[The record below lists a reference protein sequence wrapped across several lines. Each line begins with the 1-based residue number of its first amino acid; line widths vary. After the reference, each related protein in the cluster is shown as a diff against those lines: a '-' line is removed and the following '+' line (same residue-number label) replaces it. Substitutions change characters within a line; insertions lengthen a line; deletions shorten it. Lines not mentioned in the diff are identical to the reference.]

1 MGKCTRCNSE
11 ESENDFRFA
20 IVATASSSETQ
31 NYVVAKK
38 TTTTVYEKLTSVER
52 TCICNSCIKKE
63 RVMYVLKWTALIAFG
78 VFAALAVAGLRTG
91 SFGAWVFIGLAIG
104 TVIGAICVLIHAMG
118 RKDAFFASDIR
129 SAATSKKD
137 STKYRFVPVESS
149 LYIAKGQDK
158 PDIGTFKER
167 SGLRTSVADNI
178 FEKFIV
184 PGNGNEMI
192 DSIIAGSRTDN

>member
-1 MGKCTRCNSE
+1 
-11 ESENDFRFA
+11 
-20 IVATASSSETQ
+20 
-31 NYVVAKK
+31 
-38 TTTTVYEKLTSVER
+38 
-52 TCICNSCIKKE
+52 
-63 RVMYVLKWTALIAFG
+63 MYVLKWTGLIAFG

-129 SAATSKKD
+129 SAATSKKN

-149 LYIAKGQDK
+149 LHIAKGQDK

-167 SGLRTSVADNI
+167 SGLRTSVADNL

-192 DSIIAGSRTDN
+192 DWCSHTGTPLSYIALPKRSSLFSVNTECVHLAVSCL